1 MSELKHT
8 LCELKLALSE
18 LTSSVMELETE
29 NSNLRHELKLE
40 RVATS
45 RTREVKEKLEVE
57 VSSMAQLLAKRE
69 IDVEKGETFA
79 DALSRYIDETVGSTG
94 PGGTV
99 TINADVYT
107 QLKRIDQLAR
117 RVHRELGD
125 GHVVNAALIDELGAT
140 LYNAKADDRYLKHLD
155 ACIEHWRDQREL
167 AESTEAKSKCACYV
181 DAYQSARSNY
191 CGSLL
196 KPRKSTIRDFLLC
209 MADELEQRM
218 QGATEEE
225 ATAMHML
232 REAARGKAKVLLAQ
246 EEGKDPV
253 GLLKLGDL
261 RKAVHK
267 LYESSRTLENG
278 TGGLNLYDWD
288 LVRKP
293 HLEKVYNMVC
303 GKKEGGSDD
312 EEDG

>member
-57 VSSMAQLLAKRE
+57 VSSMAKLLAKRG
-69 IDVEKGETFA
+69 IGVEEGETFA
-79 DALSRYIDETVGSTG
+79 DALFRYIDETVGPIG
-94 PGGTV
+94 PVETV
-99 TINADVYT
+99 IINADVYA
-107 QLKRIDQLAR
+107 QLKRIDQIAR
-117 RVHRELGD
+117 RIHRELGD
-125 GHVVNAALIDELGAT
+125 GHVVNAALIDELGAM

-155 ACIEHWRDQREL
+155 ACIEHWREQLEL
-167 AESTEAKSKCACYV
+167 AESKEAKSKCSCYV

-191 CGSLL
+191 CGS
-196 KPRKSTIRDFLLC
+196 
-209 MADELEQRM
+209 
-218 QGATEEE
+218 
-225 ATAMHML
+225 
-232 REAARGKAKVLLAQ
+232 
-246 EEGKDPV
+246 
-253 GLLKLGDL
+253 LLKLGDL

-278 TGGLNLYDWD
+278 TDGLNMYDWD